1 MDTFNFQGKP
11 SRNSLPMISRKF
23 ENFEWIDFCNP
34 NKEDL
39 TEIAE
44 RHQLDFHQI
53 KDSLEPGHLPKF
65 EKEANY
71 QFLILRAFT
80 SEIGQGA
87 TSITAFSSKIAFFF
101 NDKKLITIHRIT
113 FDFIDSFN
121 TNFAQVEDLLL
132 FLIHKMLNTYQSP
145 LIELDKRIEA
155 FENTIFLEND
165 AKVSME
171 DLYYLKMQTRIT
183 KKLLLIFQQVMNQ
196 LEVGKK
202 NKSSV
207 QDFKDRLVQ
216 LILTYDEVLENAN
229 NLLNTFHSVNSKKTN
244 DTIKLLTVFSAFF
257 LPLTFIVGIYGMN
270 FEEMPELS
278 WKYGYFFT
286 LGGMCFISIFIFLW
300 FKRRRII

>member
-1 MDTFNFQGKP
+1 MDST
-11 SRNSLPMISRKF
+11 PMILRTF
-23 ENFEWIDFCNP
+23 ENFEWIDFCDP

-39 TEIAE
+39 KEIAE
-44 RHQLDFHQI
+44 KYQLDFHQI

-80 SEIGQGA
+80 SSMGQGA
-87 TSITAFSSKIAFFF
+87 TTITEFSSKIAFFY
-101 NDKKLITIHRIT
+101 NEKKLITIHRIK

-121 TNFAQVEDLLL
+121 ANFAQVEDLLL
-132 FLIHKMLNTYQSP
+132 FLIHKMLNTYQPP
-145 LIELDKRIEA
+145 LDELDKRIEE
-155 FENTIFLEND
+155 FENTIFLKND

-183 KKLLLIFQQVMNQ
+183 KKLLVIFQHVMNQ

-202 NKSSV
+202 NKSAV
-207 QDFKDRLVQ
+207 QDFKDRLFQ
-216 LILTYDEVLENAN
+216 LILKYDEVLENAN
-229 NLLNTFHSVNSKKTN
+229 NLLNTYHSVNSKKTN

-270 FEEMPELS
+270 FENMPELT
-278 WKYGYFFT
+278 WEYGYFFT
-286 LGGMCFISIFIFLW
+286 LGLMSFISIFIFVW
-300 FKRRRII
+300 FKRKRII